1 MDVFTQ
7 SVKVRVERKQYLN
20 YKNIN
25 LLTNIS
31 SNLIVVTGPTAT
43 GKTAF
48 AAHLASKLNGEII
61 SADSRQ
67 VYRGMDLAT
76 GKDIKD
82 YLVNNK
88 IIPYHLVDIIDPGYE
103 YNVFE
108 FQRDFLRIYDDIIS
122 RNKMPVLCGGTG
134 MYIESVLKGYR
145 LIDVSENT
153 KLRAQLYR
161 KSDDEL
167 VELLESYKV
176 PHNITDTED
185 RKRLIRS
192 IEIQEY
198 YKNNPELS
206 TSFPEIKSVIFGIY
220 FERKVIRERITSRL
234 KERLEAGMATEV
246 KELLDNGL
254 TPEQLKFYGLEYK
267 YLTQYVTGEL
277 NYDEMFKLLN
287 TAIHQFAKR
296 QMTWFRKMERA
307 GYKINW
313 IDGNLEMDEKVSLAL
328 EMIH

>member
-1 MDVFTQ
+1 M
-7 SVKVRVERKQYLN
+7 
-20 YKNIN
+20 
-25 LLTNIS
+25 LTNIS

-48 AAHLASKLNGEII
+48 AAHFASKLNGEII

-108 FQRDFLRIYDDIIS
+108 FQRDFFRIYDDIIS

-153 KLRAQLYR
+153 KLRAQLDR
-161 KSDDEL
+161 KNDDEL

-185 RKRLIRS
+185 RKRLIRA

-198 YKNNPELS
+198 YKNNPVLS

-220 FERKVIRERITSRL
+220 FERKIIRERITSRL
-234 KERLEAGMATEV
+234 KERLESGMATEV
-246 KELLDNGL
+246 KELLDKGL

-277 NYDEMFKLLN
+277 NHDEMFRLLN

-313 IDGNLEMDEKVSLAL
+313 IDGNLEMDEKVRLAL